1 MIKAILYD
9 LDGVLVDATEW
20 HYESLNAA
28 LKEICGFVIKREE
41 HISTFNGIPT
51 MKKLEILNNQGRLDR
66 KLFDKIWEKKQEK
79 TFEVIEKSALTD
91 PSKIRLHEQTKN
103 FKKVCVTN
111 SIRKSALLMLEKT
124 GQLQYMDFVISNED
138 VSSPKPSPEG
148 YKIAIEREQKRTSL
162 SEAVITGICEIGGN
176 PAVLIVFD
184 FGFMGGSV
192 GCVVGEKIT
201 LAIERAIRLNVPV
214 IAVVTSSGSRIEE
227 GILSIMQMA
236 KISMAIDNLENK
248 DTLYFMIFKRH
259 L

>member
-1 MIKAILYD
+1 MVNLIKAILYD

-148 YKIAIEREQKRTSL
+148 YKTAIEKLSL
-162 SEAVITGICEIGGN
+162 DAKECM
-176 PAVLIVFD
+176 IVED
-184 FGFMGGSV
+184 APKGLDAARQSG
-192 GCVVGEKIT
+192 
-201 LAIERAIRLNVPV
+201 ANVYEVSGYPE
-214 IAVVTSSGSRIEE
+214 VT
-227 GILSIMQMA
+227 
-236 KISMAIDNLENK
+236 LENILNK
-248 DTLYFMIFKRH
+248 INYFSTSNF
-259 L
+259 